1 MDVYCISSLIF
12 DLFKQLKPFICHPLL
27 FLWIGISQEDSKAV
41 IAVRRQLITMTHRS
55 LTDFF
60 HVLWVIFFKI
70 LNLNLKNKTTLYT
83 DFFFRVSHHIVDVV
97 TLSRITFG
105 TKAIL

>member
-1 MDVYCISSLIF
+1 
-12 DLFKQLKPFICHPLL
+12 
-27 FLWIGISQEDSKAV
+27 
-41 IAVRRQLITMTHRS
+41 MTHRS

-70 LNLNLKNKTTLYT
+70 LNLNLDKTKKNKNKITLYA